1 MAKQAAE
8 FKQNHG
14 LFLQKARQ
22 KTQKM
27 VKDKEDASSIPDPD
41 NAPTTTT
48 TTVSSSLLK
57 RKAPEGDRVGD
68 EGEGAAKKK

>member
-1 MAKQAAE
+1 
-8 FKQNHG
+8 
-14 LFLQKARQ
+14 
-22 KTQKM
+22 M

>member
-27 VKDKEDASSIPDPD
+27 VKDKEDALAETPSLPDSEHIPS
-41 NAPTTTT
+41 TTN
-48 TTVSSSLLK
+48 VSLLK
-57 RKAPEGDRVGD
+57 RKAPE
-68 EGEGAAKKK
+68 EEEGAAKKK